1 METKFYPPLVKFS
14 IKSFYDVIEWLI
26 DVAAR
31 PKLISQCTLSKKRPK
46 LIRWYFGSFPFLY
59 SFFYSFMLDYVAC
72 RQRMISVH
80 VFGSS

>member
-31 PKLISQCTLSKKRPK
+31 PKLI
-46 LIRWYFGSFPFLY
+46 RWYFGSFPFLY
-59 SFFYSFMLDYVAC
+59 SFFYSFMLDSVAC
-72 RQRMISVH
+72 RQMMISVH